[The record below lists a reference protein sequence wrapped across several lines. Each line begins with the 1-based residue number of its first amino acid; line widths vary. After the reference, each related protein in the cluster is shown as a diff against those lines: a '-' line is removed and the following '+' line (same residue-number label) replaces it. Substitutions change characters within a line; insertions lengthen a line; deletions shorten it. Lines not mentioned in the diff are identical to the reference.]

1 MIQFQLLL
9 EKKWDAVKAGI
20 LSKKIDYEL
29 SDDFGHLLLFLSTAS
44 DRNLFS
50 EYLIDDISILVQ
62 ILRRHQN
69 YHWAYFHVI
78 LPYELF
84 AKKFPS
90 KNEEISLDT
99 YDTYLGDWY
108 HASSTVRRAIQSFL
122 LWCYPDFT
130 LEETLRVV
138 RCNIK
143 VHQHIFDLLLL
154 TLKENIDKLCQDE
167 FEYLDRGNDVK
178 DVSYRIKETDNAE
191 EDRTSK
197 QLIEVKNVFYTQLFK
212 TYRNF
217 VGVLYDSLSLEAT
230 PGNENKQL
238 TDSNNTIRQLINLEN
253 PILSKLS
260 QEVIEVKISNIKF
273 RADIN

>member
-1 MIQFQLLL
+1 M
-9 EKKWDAVKAGI
+9 
-20 LSKKIDYEL
+20 
-29 SDDFGHLLLFLSTAS
+29 
-44 DRNLFS
+44 
-50 EYLIDDISILVQ
+50 
-62 ILRRHQN
+62 
-69 YHWAYFHVI
+69 
-78 LPYELF
+78 
-84 AKKFPS
+84 
-90 KNEEISLDT
+90 
-99 YDTYLGDWY
+99 
-108 HASSTVRRAIQSFL
+108 
-122 LWCYPDFT
+122 
-130 LEETLRVV
+130 V